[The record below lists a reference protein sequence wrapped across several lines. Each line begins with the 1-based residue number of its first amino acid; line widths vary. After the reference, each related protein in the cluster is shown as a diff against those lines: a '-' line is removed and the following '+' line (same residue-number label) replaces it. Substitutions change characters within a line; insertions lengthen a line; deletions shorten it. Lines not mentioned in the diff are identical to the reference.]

1 VAKDLIFTE
10 QEAEFVRELVRQKV
24 DFMIVGLS
32 AAALQ
37 GAPVVT
43 QDVDLWFRDL
53 EAPGIQRA
61 LKKVKGSYVPP
72 VGMNPPMFAGKA
84 VRLFDIVMHMHGLEA
99 FEKEIE
105 HCLRIPLGRLKVP
118 VLSLERIIRSK
129 KASGRQKDELVLP
142 VLNDA
147 LAAIREQGNR
157 DKSGK

>member
-1 VAKDLIFTE
+1 MAKDLIFTE
-10 QEAEFVRELVRQKV
+10 QEAEFLRELVRQKV

-43 QDVDLWFRDL
+43 QAVDLWFRDL
-53 EAPGIQRA
+53 EDPGIQRA

-72 VGMNPPMFAGKA
+72 IGMNPPIFAGKA

-99 FEKEIE
+99 FGKEVE
-105 HCLRIPLGRLKVP
+105 QCLRVPLGRLKVP
-118 VLSLERIIRSK
+118 VLSLERIIKSK
-129 KASGRQKDELVLP
+129 KASGLQKDKMVLP
-142 VLNDA
+142 VLADA

-157 DKSGK
+157 EKPGR